1 MAKLV
6 SFEGKNYS
14 FPDDA
19 TDEEI
24 TTTVD
29 RLTTPANTLDVLK
42 AVPEAVQAE
51 AAKQLEGTRQFL
63 GEAGKNMGIAGAPLV
78 LGSQLLEKR
87 SKENV
92 AQTQEAVQT
101 AVPDNATS
109 LQKDL
114 LSAGTSVVSNV
125 VPTLT
130 GASIATAAA
139 RAGAPLLTSLGTA
152 AAAVLPN
159 MAIGEGMKE
168 FGKQQDAGMSPG
180 RAGIHAAVTTAA
192 EYFPEKWGMTKLV
205 DAVGGKSKVGRAALE
220 FLFRDMAGEQVTTA
234 TEDLNSKLSTDP
246 NMTLA
251 DWWEHAKSTFITTA
265 VSGPVQGGVIRAG
278 GTILEAAAPRTGK
291 EPRQPVPDAV
301 PSTTPEQT
309 AGAPEDTSAEVVNSP
324 QGKGSLV
331 VDSALP
337 IIGQPSQTEG
347 NNLSIEDQI
356 TLLRKAYEDMQATS
370 FQDDAVTRIRK
381 RGEFQAR
388 LADVN
393 EELRLNPEGR
403 SFLVAAD
410 AAMGVQ
416 NPGMDMELEQEVND
430 YAVLTPEQA
439 QTRAALREQEAQ
451 QGWVGTPLQHVPLDP
466 NNPTAGTLGQT
477 FNITG
482 NEAPGGPSEFEHWGA
497 KYMQEQLVGQPVLRS
512 TNPELVGMPFEQA
525 LAQASPS
532 DIIFADKPAY
542 ANASNVAEAV
552 SFLQSLK
559 DKFLPN
565 STLVIAGHH
574 PEDSLSSA
582 FKIPGVNAYG
592 LHLPLAS
599 FESGMLPDLQTV
611 GTTASD
617 YTRLPMTKAVS
628 SVSDTLTHEFEHILH
643 AAHWASST
651 PVEKASVAKEY
662 HDDLRFASQASI
674 ADAARRLY
682 SAETAEWIIAT
693 AKAKGL
699 DPNTVGFTSPEARAV
714 LPMYAAVDGKPKSR
728 YWFNMQ
734 EWMAHKG
741 VKYFQTRLGVARENV
756 PFFRRWI
763 QKMKAF
769 YDNYTAQFA
778 APGPAFA
785 QWMDNIAV
793 RESYGLGLA
802 TTQDVENARSKMI
815 EAGVHP
821 DVAALV
827 TTVNADRRQV
837 LNNAVYAA
845 ERRAQTV
852 QSTEAYEVH
861 LGGIGQA
868 FFGGQSRDSVVK
880 ALENSELGQALLASP
895 QFSDP
900 KNFNVAEFAHSLYAR
915 MFAVGEQHSF
925 ESGDTLVHTFTS
937 PQGHTV
943 AAYYSKSTKQ
953 LTVDASAY
961 LNEAGALSAE
971 LGAVTQTLPK
981 LAEAGHTVVDVSQL
995 STAVRKVL
1003 VGKAQ
1008 SVDVKHMELPYW
1020 SYEAPAEP
1028 VEPAMQLPASVV
1040 SIGAKLGVPW
1050 MNTAGNQLGRF
1061 NWLFGKALSTYEL
1074 INLNANVPGMQE
1086 ERVAL
1091 RNRMMYRH
1099 QWLAPANERVEEWA
1113 YKIGKTEAAKLGK
1126 LLFDEAENGVHYS
1139 TRHRDPNNP
1148 TQWIYIMDPSVAKN
1162 RGIDQRTQELYS
1174 KVRNDFRLF
1183 AEEWHKTALWEFARG
1198 ELSDVT
1204 QQAAFK
1210 LLQEPGNVDQV
1221 IQIVNGEISSIKD
1234 PVRLQRLLAV
1244 EKDIND
1250 QFRAWTDKPYMPYT
1264 RFGRYGALVRDGNTG
1279 KTLYFSGHDSIA
1291 EAREKAKELE
1301 SNMPGQAVTVTYMED
1316 NEFELAGLPP
1326 AILQAMRK
1334 KLQLDPQQQE
1344 VLSAILQQLSLA
1356 NSFKNHAAQRKGI
1369 EGFSLDA
1376 LRAYSDY
1383 FRRGSAFMARV
1394 KSNPQLAD
1402 AQTLLKNHIQAVG
1415 AQVGLQETANLQRLH
1430 EWFSRLHKYLNAPG
1444 DEYGQLKSAVAMFHF
1459 AGNVSSAAMNAT
1471 QVSLVTL
1478 PWLSERYGVT
1488 ESVKEVGKAY
1498 KDAFR
1503 IWAKKSPLSPDEQAL
1518 YEHAL
1523 ESGFL
1528 DESQATVIGQMADG
1542 AALSRAT
1549 LTGWSQK
1556 TVGAVNHYGMW
1567 MFSKVEFLNRVTTML
1582 ASYRLARSNRF
1593 QGKFDQ
1599 AAYDFARQAV
1609 EDTQNEYAQENRPEI
1624 MRGKGSVVMQF
1635 MHYTTHMLFM
1645 QLGGDKSWWRLLIAQ
1660 LFAGG
1665 LLGLPFAEDLTNMA
1679 KFLGRKVGQDWEP
1692 ELLLREHLKALGV
1705 DQDLV
1710 ARGLFS
1716 DMFGFDLSKRV
1727 SMGEVVP
1734 GVRAVGSNR
1743 KFDQV
1748 IYDAIGDVAGPG
1760 ASLVLNA
1767 MKFLSEDDKLA
1778 WDALKRVA
1786 PTAAKN
1792 IGNAAQAYQ
1801 TGEVKDGSGAKVFEP
1816 DVWDVA
1822 GMAAGFQPKQLA
1834 EHYLKGTLQSE
1845 QAAYWVNRKQALL
1858 DIWDHIVFERSNDRE
1873 AMADFMKRLTNYNE
1887 SAPPGMLLSG
1897 AALRASAVGRA
1908 KARARKEAGLGSTR
1922 GMEVNALATQQ
1933 TLEE

>member
-19 TDEEI
+19 TEEEI
-24 TTTVD
+24 TSTVD
-29 RLTTPANTLDVLK
+29 RLSTPANTLDVLK

-63 GEAGKNMGIAGAPLV
+63 GAAGKNMGIAGAPFV

-87 SKENV
+87 SRENV
-92 AQTQEAVQT
+92 AQTQEAVQA

-130 GASIATAAA
+130 GAGIATAAA
-139 RAGAPLLTSLGTA
+139 RAGAPLVTSLGTA

-159 MAIGEGMKE
+159 MALGEGMKE

-234 TEDLNSKLSTDP
+234 VEDLNSKLSTDP

-251 DWWEHAKSTFITTA
+251 DWWEHAKSTFVTTA
-265 VSGPVQGGVIRAG
+265 VSGPVQGGIIRASG
-278 GTILEAAAPRTGK
+278 AVLEAAAPKPK
-291 EPRQPVPDAV
+291 ETIGESV
-301 PSTTPEQT
+301 PSETLPAAPAQT
-309 AGAPEDTSAEVVNSP
+309 AGAPEEVPQSVVESP
-324 QGKGSLV
+324 QGRGSLV
-331 VDSALP
+331 VDSSLP
-337 IIGQPSQTEG
+337 LIGQSNQPEG
-347 NNLSIEDQI
+347 QVLSIEDQVA
-356 TLLRKAYEDMQATS
+356 LLRKSYEDMQKTS
-370 FQDDAVTRIRK
+370 FQDDALTRIRK
-381 RGEFQAR
+381 RGDFQAR
-388 LADVN
+388 LAAVN
-393 EELRLNPEGR
+393 DELRLNPEGR

-410 AAMGVQ
+410 AVMGVEH
-416 NPGMDMELEQEVND
+416 PGMDLPLEQEVND
-430 YAVLTPEQA
+430 YAVLSPEQA
-439 QTRAALREQEAQ
+439 QARAALREQEAQ
-451 QGWVGTPLQHVPLDP
+451 QAWAGVPLQRVPLDP
-466 NNPTAGTLGQT
+466 NDPTAGTVAASLGV
-477 FNITG
+477 TG
-482 NEAPGGPSEFEHWGA
+482 QEAPGSAEMG
-497 KYMQEQLVGQPVLRS
+497 EQQGEQKSAQLAGKPVLRS
-512 TNPELVGMPFEQA
+512 SNPALVNLPFEQA
-525 LAQASPS
+525 LAQAAPS
-532 DIIFADKPAY
+532 DIIFAADPTLASS
-542 ANASNVAEAV
+542 ANIGESM
-552 SFLQSLK
+552 SLLQSYK

-565 STLVIAGHH
+565 STLIVAGYA
-574 PEDSLSSA
+574 PKEGVLSSA
-582 FKIPGVNAYG
+582 WKVPGQNAYAINLPRTAARVG
-592 LHLPLAS
+592 APVELETGGTGAAALSRLPLNPSISAN
-599 FESGMLPDLQTV
+599 L
-611 GTTASD
+611 
-617 YTRLPMTKAVS
+617 
-628 SVSDTLTHEFEHILH
+628 DTLSHEFSHILH
-643 AAHWASST
+643 MAHWASAT
-651 PVEKASVAKEY
+651 PAEKTAVAKEY
-662 HDDLRFASQASI
+662 HDDLRFASRATI

-682 SAETAEWIIAT
+682 SPKVAEWLIAN
-693 AKAKGL
+693 AQAHGL
-699 DPNTVGFTSPEARAV
+699 DPHVVLFTAPETRLA
-714 LPMYAAVDGKPKSR
+714 LPVFEGAPGPQ
-728 YWFNMQ
+728 YWFNFS

-802 TTQDVENARSKMI
+802 TEQDVADAKAKMVA
-815 EAGVHP
+815 AGVHP
-821 DVAALV
+821 DVAELV

-837 LNNAVYAA
+837 LNNAVYAV
-845 ERRAQTV
+845 ERRQQTL
-852 QSTEAYEVH
+852 QAEKAYEVQ
-861 LGGIGQA
+861 LGEIGQA
-868 FFGGQSRDSVVK
+868 FFGGATRGSVEK
-880 ALENSELGQALLASP
+880 KLEKSDLGQALLASP
-895 QFSDP
+895 KFSDP
-900 KNFNVAEFAHSLYAR
+900 KNFNLAEFAHSLYAR

-925 ESGDTLVHTFTS
+925 DSAHSLVHTFTS
-937 PQGHTV
+937 PQGHMV
-943 AAYYSKSTKQ
+943 AVYYDKTSKQ

-961 LNEAGALSAE
+961 ENEAGALSAE

-981 LAEAGHTVVDVSQL
+981 LAEAGHTIVDVSQL
-995 STAVRKVL
+995 SPAVQKVL

-1008 SVDVKHMELPYW
+1008 SIDVKHMELPYW
-1020 SYEAPAEP
+1020 AYEAPAEP
-1028 VEPAMQLPASVV
+1028 VELEMRLPASVV

-1086 ERVAL
+1086 ERAAL

-1099 QWLAPANERVEEWA
+1099 QWLAPANDRVNEWA

-1126 LLFDEAENGVHYS
+1126 LLFDEAESGAHYS

-1148 TQWIYIMDPSVAKN
+1148 TQWIYVMDPSVARN

-1204 QQAAFK
+1204 QNAVFK
-1210 LLQEPGNVDQV
+1210 LLQEPGSVDQA

-1234 PVRLQRLLAV
+1234 PVRLQRLSAV

-1264 RFGRYGALVRDGNTG
+1264 RFGRYGALVRDGSTG

-1301 SNMPGQAVTVTYMED
+1301 GNMPGQAVTVTYMED

-1334 KLQLDPQQQE
+1334 KLQLDPQQLE

-1356 NSFKNHAAQRKGI
+1356 NSFKNHAAQKKGI

-1383 FRRGSAFMARV
+1383 FRRGSAFLARV

-1402 AQTLLKNHIQAVG
+1402 AQTLLKEHIQAVG
-1415 AQVGLQETANLQRLH
+1415 AQTGLQETANLQRLH

-1444 DEYGQLKSAVAMFHF
+1444 DEYGQLKSVVAMMHF
-1459 AGNVSSAAMNAT
+1459 AWNVSSAVMNAT

-1478 PWLSERYGVT
+1478 PWLSERYGLT
-1488 ESVKEVGKAY
+1488 ESVKELGKAY
-1498 KDAFR
+1498 RDALR
-1503 IWAKKSPLSPDEQAL
+1503 IWAKKSPLTPDEEAL
-1518 YEHAL
+1518 YSHSL

-1528 DESQATVIGQMADG
+1528 DESRATVLGQMADG

-1567 MFSKVEFLNRVTTML
+1567 LFSKVEFLNRVTTLL
-1582 ASYRLARSNRF
+1582 ASYRLAKSEKF
-1593 QGKFDQ
+1593 HGKFDQ

-1645 QLGGDKSWWRLLIAQ
+1645 QLGGDKAWWRLLIAQ

-1727 SMGEVVP
+1727 SMGEVLP
-1734 GVRAVGSNR
+1734 GVRAVGSNK
-1743 KFDQV
+1743 KFNEV
-1748 IYDAIGDVAGPG
+1748 IYDALGDVAGPG
-1760 ASLVLNA
+1760 ASLILNA
-1767 MKFLSEDDKLA
+1767 LRFLSEDDKLA
-1778 WDALKRVA
+1778 WNSFGRIM

-1792 IGNAAQAYQ
+1792 FGNAGVAAVE
-1801 TGEVKDGSGAKVFEP
+1801 GEVKDRAGVKVFEP
-1816 DVWDVA
+1816 DLWDLT
-1822 GMAAGFQPKQLA
+1822 GMVAGFQPKELA
-1834 EHYLKGTLQSE
+1834 KHFLQGNLQGE

-1858 DIWDHIVFERSNDRE
+1858 DIWDHIVFERGNDRE
-1873 AMADFMKRLTNYNE
+1873 AAADFMKRLGDYNE

-1897 AALRASAVGRA
+1897 AALRASAIGRA

-1933 TLEE
+1933 ALEN